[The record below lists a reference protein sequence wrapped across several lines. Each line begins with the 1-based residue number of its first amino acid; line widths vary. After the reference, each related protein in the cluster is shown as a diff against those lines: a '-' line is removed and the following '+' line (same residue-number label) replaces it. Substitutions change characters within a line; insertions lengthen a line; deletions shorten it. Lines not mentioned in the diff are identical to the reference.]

1 MTIEE
6 LKLISNLVAI
16 AAAIAAWFF
25 VKWIEKRL
33 GCKNDWELIALEH
46 FSSRCTLYLLW
57 TSRHIKNGE
66 GLFE

>member
-33 GCKNDWELIALEH
+33 GCKNDWELIALAARKI
-46 FSSRCTLYLLW
+46 SSLW
-57 TSRHIKNGE
+57 QKKIIT
-66 GLFE
+66 